1 LIGSPLNTRIPSVR
15 KSHSRWCLVTDIDG
29 TLIGDRATTRAL
41 REAVLAERAL
51 IEARGGKLFWAIAT
65 GRHIADT
72 CKVLVEHGFLPTD
85 FDVLITAVG
94 AELHLRG
101 EGAHH
106 EFPVVPHA
114 GYHARLSTS
123 GFDPHAVKQALAPL
137 PFLEFQPDHEQ
148 VPYKVSYFAE
158 DTEANQ
164 RAVADALA
172 TLSFS
177 TCTVWSHD
185 LYLDIA
191 PHNGAKGGAVHHLIE
206 EWQLDSDAVVAAGDS
221 GNDHSM
227 LERNWPAIVVGNA
240 QRALRGLRGRPGVY
254 FARRDF
260 AAGVLEGLRAHG
272 FLDGA

>member
-1 LIGSPLNTRIPSVR
+1 MPPIR
-15 KSHSRWCLVTDIDG
+15 KSLSRWCLVTDIDG

-41 REAVLAERAL
+41 REAVLAERAR
-51 IEARGGKLFWAIAT
+51 IEARGGNLYWAIAT
-65 GRHIADT
+65 GRHLDDT
-72 CKVLVEHGFLPTD
+72 CAVLVEHGFSPTD

-94 AELHLRG
+94 AQLHLRR

-106 EFPVVPHA
+106 EFPVVPNHR
-114 GYHARLSTS
+114 YHARLDTS
-123 GFDPHAVKQALAPL
+123 GFDARAVERVLAGL
-137 PFLEFQPDHEQ
+137 PFLELQPPHEQ
-148 VPYKVSYFAE
+148 VPYKVSYYAE
-158 DTEANQ
+158 DTDENQ
-164 RAVADALA
+164 RLVAQALA
-172 TLSFS
+172 TLPFP

-206 EWQLDSDAVVAAGDS
+206 EWELEAHAVVAAGDS

-227 LERNWPAIVVGNA
+227 LERHWPAIVVGNA

-254 FARRDF
+254 FARRDY

-272 FLDGA
+272 FLPEG